1 MMYPYNELLELGI
14 ESIED
19 VVENKDDNA
28 TRIVKEYKE
37 KEKGELK

>member
-28 TRIVKEYKE
+28 TRIVKEYIE
-37 KEKGELK
+37 KEKGETK

>member
-1 MMYPYNELLELGI
+1 MYPYNELLELGI
-14 ESIED
+14 ETIED

-28 TRIVKEYKE
+28 TRIVKEYIE

>member
-14 ESIED
+14 EISED

-28 TRIVKEYKE
+28 TRIIKEYIEKE
-37 KEKGELK
+37 KEN

>member
-14 ESIED
+14 ETIED

-28 TRIVKEYKE
+28 TRIVKEYIE
-37 KEKGELK
+37 KEKGETK